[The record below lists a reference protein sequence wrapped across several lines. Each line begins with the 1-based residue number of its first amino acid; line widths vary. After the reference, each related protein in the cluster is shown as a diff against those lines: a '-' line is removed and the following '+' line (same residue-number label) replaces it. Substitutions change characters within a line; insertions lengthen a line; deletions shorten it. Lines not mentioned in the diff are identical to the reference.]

1 MDNLDIN
8 VLVQTFNEKIAQL
21 TTESVV
27 KDATIKQLLM
37 KVEELSALATA
48 PKQQNKEAKT
58 INKDDEFK

>member
-8 VLVQTFNEKIAQL
+8 ILVQTFNERIAQL

-37 KVEELSALATA
+37 KVEELSAIATA
-48 PKQQNKEAKT
+48 PKQQSKEIKT
-58 INKDDEFK
+58 SSKDEEFK